1 MSNLLISL
9 DKLLILLSQC
19 ICLNIIFYLI
29 QINYLWCLSRY
40 LKFRSNNIV
49 KRKIWFLLTD
59 INPLLNSDFLFFLLP
74 CFIHVVFYLYFLC
87 SDSLKREH
95 FKVWNKAYRHFF
107 FQLIFIRN
115 WTDHVWKLLLLRG
128 ILQYYKLEP
137 IVKHR
142 SLIYVSIQLFP
153 HVINIKYS
161 KLFRNLMTVVKGH
174 MPLRIWE
181 WNSEVTLTLIYF
193 TSKHSQF

>member
-49 KRKIWFLLTD
+49 KCKIWFLLTD
-59 INPLLNSDFLFFLLP
+59 INPLLNSDFLFFYFHVLFM
-74 CFIHVVFYLYFLC
+74 CFFYLYFLC
-87 SDSLKREH
+87 RDSLKREH

-107 FQLIFIRN
+107 PANFHKKLN
-115 WTDHVWKLLLLRG
+115 WPCVKIVVAKGDITV
-128 ILQYYKLEP
+128 LQT
-137 IVKHR
+137 R
-142 SLIYVSIQLFP
+142 T
-153 HVINIKYS
+153 NC
-161 KLFRNLMTVVKGH
+161 
-174 MPLRIWE
+174 
-181 WNSEVTLTLIYF
+181 
-193 TSKHSQF
+193 